1 MAVLHETST
10 HALAPR
16 ERLAMWGDA
25 VWRLIGG
32 LQSDAFGDEHFNGRI
47 VSGQAG
53 SVTLCKLDVTRH
65 RVVRTPTLARGS
77 ERAFLK
83 VAVQLQ
89 GRACFE
95 QKGRTVWLAPGEW
108 SVYDTTDAYA
118 VTNPESVQQL
128 VLMIPKDAWPER
140 GLPLDA
146 LMVQR
151 FSGACG
157 VSRLAWEAMRKAFD
171 ELPTMSEPVADG
183 VGDVIAQLLHLSLLE
198 RAGRP
203 TGMTQRE
210 ALRDRIR
217 MHVQRHLR
225 DPGLK
230 PDGIARAL
238 NCSRRALYNA
248 FDGESDG
255 VAGHIVEQRLRGC
268 AQDLAQRGTRS
279 VTDIALSWGFCNLAH
294 FSRVFKA
301 RFGVAPRDYR
311 KS

>member
-1 MAVLHETST
+1 MSALHETST

-16 ERLAMWGDA
+16 DRLAMWGDA

-32 LQSDAFGDEHFNGRI
+32 LQSDAFGDDNFNGRI
-47 VSGQAG
+47 VSGSAG
-53 SVTLCKLDVTRH
+53 TVGLCKLDATRH
-65 RVVRTPTLARGS
+65 RVVRTPSLVRRS
-77 ERAFLK
+77 ERPYLK

-95 QKGRTVWLAPGEW
+95 QNGRSVWLAPGEW
-108 SVYDTTDAYA
+108 SVYDTSHAYA
-118 VTNPESVQQL
+118 VTNPGPVQQL
-128 VLMIPKDAWPER
+128 VLMLPKDQWPER

-157 VSRLAWEAMRKAFD
+157 VSRLAWDMMLNAFD
-171 ELPTMSEPVADG
+171 ELPTMSEAVADG
-183 VGDVIAQLLHLSLLE
+183 VGDVLIQLLHLSLLE

-217 MHVQRHLR
+217 AHVQRHLR
-225 DPGLK
+225 DPGLT
-230 PDGIARAL
+230 PDRIASAL

-248 FDGESDG
+248 FAGEGAG
-255 VAGHIVEQRLRGC
+255 VAGHILEQRLRGC
-268 AQDLAQRGTRS
+268 ARELAPRGARS
-279 VTDIALSWGFCNLAH
+279 VTDIALSWGFNNLAH

-301 RFGVAPRDYR
+301 RYGVAPRDYR
-311 KS
+311 GP